1 MSTTSGTGLPT
12 SVWTKSSY
20 SGEGGGTCVEA
31 CAQPQELREVH
42 VRDSKRKAEPGHP
55 VIRFGAAA
63 WSTFTAG
70 LAGS

>member
-12 SVWTKSSY
+12 GVWRKSSY

-31 CAQPQELREVH
+31 CAQPQESREVH

-63 WSTFTAG
+63 WSAFTTD
-70 LAGS
+70 LRR